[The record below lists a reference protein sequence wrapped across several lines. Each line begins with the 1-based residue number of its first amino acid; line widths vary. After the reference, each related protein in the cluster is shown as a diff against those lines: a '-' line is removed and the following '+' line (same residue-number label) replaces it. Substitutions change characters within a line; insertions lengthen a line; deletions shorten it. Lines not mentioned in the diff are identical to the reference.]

1 MPRVW
6 ERDPEEAKR
15 GLEELRWLTQGALAE
30 MRAMLL
36 ELRPATLMEHKLG
49 VLLRQLT
56 DAMMGRTRMPV
67 TTTVVGDCE
76 LPADVQ
82 IALYRI
88 AQEALNNITK
98 HARASQA
105 KVSLTSESGQV
116 RLRISDDGIGFD
128 SPTVSAHHL
137 GLEIMRERAE
147 AIGAT
152 LRIESQPSH
161 GTRIEVEWRG
171 T

>member
-1 MPRVW
+1 
-6 ERDPEEAKR
+6 
-15 GLEELRWLTQGALAE
+15 
-30 MRAMLL
+30 MRALLL
-36 ELRPATLMEHKLG
+36 ELRPAALMEQKLG

-56 DAMMGRTRMPV
+56 DAMGSRTRTPV
-67 TTTVVGDCE
+67 TLTVVGDCD
-76 LPADVQ
+76 LTADVQ

-98 HARASQA
+98 HARPSQA
-105 KVSLTSESGQV
+105 KVSLHNEPGLV

-128 SPTVSAHHL
+128 PEAASAHHL
-137 GLEIMRERAE
+137 GLDIMRERAE
-147 AIGAT
+147 AIGAM

-171 T
+171 N